1 LATNEPS
8 NSSLVSSDQ
17 WAARSHQPIRLRDA
31 GNSGW
36 YGDHVDQQEGLER
49 FRTEVEGRLPGLVE
63 ELVACAPHRRG
74 VDQAPTAPG
83 IYLYSE
89 DDQQM
94 YVGRTRDLSRRWADH
109 TRPSSGINSA
119 SFAFNIAKKAA
130 AAHGEDVAIARSRLA
145 VEPVFARAFVE
156 AKARVREMDYRFVRV
171 DSPVLS
177 TVGEVYAAMVLG
189 TEGDFNE
196 FETH

>member
-1 LATNEPS
+1 
-8 NSSLVSSDQ
+8 
-17 WAARSHQPIRLRDA
+17 
-31 GNSGW
+31 
-36 YGDHVDQQEGLER
+36 
-49 FRTEVEGRLPGLVE
+49 
-63 ELVACAPHRRG
+63 
-74 VDQAPTAPG
+74 
-83 IYLYSE
+83 
-89 DDQQM
+89 M

>member
-1 LATNEPS
+1 
-8 NSSLVSSDQ
+8 
-17 WAARSHQPIRLRDA
+17 
-31 GNSGW
+31 
-36 YGDHVDQQEGLER
+36 VDQQEGLER
-49 FRTEVEGRLPGLVE
+49 FRMEVESQLPGLVD

-74 VDQAPTAPG
+74 VHRAPRAPG

-89 DDQQM
+89 DDRWM
-94 YVGRTRDLSRRWADH
+94 YVGRTRDLARRWADH
-109 TRPSSGINSA
+109 TRPSSSINSA
-119 SFAFNIAKKAA
+119 SFAFNIAKRAA
-130 AAHGEDVAIARSRLA
+130 VARGVNVASGRSQLA
-145 VEPVFARAFVE
+145 VEPTFASAFIE